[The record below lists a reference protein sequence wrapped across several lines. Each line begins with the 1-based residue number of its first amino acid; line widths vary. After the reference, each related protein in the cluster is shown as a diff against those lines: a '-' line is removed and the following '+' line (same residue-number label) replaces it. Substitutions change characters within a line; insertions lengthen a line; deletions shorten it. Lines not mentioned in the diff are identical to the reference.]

1 MDPNEDDSVK
11 AAQASDETFD
21 WLLDEIIKVVPEPYP
36 TSRQA
41 SAIFLLALVK
51 NCSGRISIQKRKHIL
66 QDAFIELLSEDNEMV
81 QDVASRGLSLI
92 YSMCDAGTQEQLSSK
107 LLEKLIGNKRQVM
120 KVNED
125 TKVFE
130 EGVLGTAPTGGQLST
145 YKELC
150 ALASDLNQPE
160 MIYQFMQLANHNASF
175 NSKLGA
181 AFGIK
186 SISKTANVHMQAYLG
201 KIVPRLFRYK
211 YDPTPKIQN
220 SMISIWE
227 SVVVD
232 SKATIEQYYWE
243 ILDDVLSNLTSSDWR
258 TRMSCCLAARDL
270 IKRPQGLKLRSDDR
284 KGKYTLKFLLICLF
298 GSN

>member
-1 MDPNEDDSVK
+1 MVK
-11 AAQASDETFD
+11 IQASDEIFD
-21 WLLDEIIKVVPEPYP
+21 WLLDQIIKVVPEPNP
-36 TSRQA
+36 NSRQA
-41 SAIFLLALVK
+41 SAFFLLALVK
-51 NCSGRISIQKRKHIL
+51 NCSSRTPIQKRKHIL

-81 QDVASRGLSLI
+81 QDVASKGLGLI
-92 YSMCDAGTQEQLSSK
+92 YSMCDTSTQEQLSSM
-107 LLEKLIGNKRQVM
+107 LLEKLTGNKRQVM

-130 EGVLGTAPTGGQLST
+130 EGILGNAPTGGQLST

-186 SISKTANVHMQAYLG
+186 SISKVAKVHMQAYLG

-243 ILDDVLSNLTSSDWR
+243 ILDDVLTNLTASDWR
-258 TRMSCCLAARDL
+258 TRMSCCLGVRDL

-284 KGKYTLKFLLICLF
+284 KGNGFLFI
-298 GSN
+298 